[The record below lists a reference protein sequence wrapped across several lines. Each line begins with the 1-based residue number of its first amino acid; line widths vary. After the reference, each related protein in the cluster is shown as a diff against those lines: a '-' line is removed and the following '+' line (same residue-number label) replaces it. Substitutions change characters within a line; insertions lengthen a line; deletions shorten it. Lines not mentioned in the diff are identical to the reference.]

1 MKNIFT
7 IAFSISLLL
16 AQAQYWQQEV
26 DYKMNIDLNEETNIY
41 KGNSEIRYINNS
53 PDSLQQVFI
62 HLYFNAFQPNSMM
75 DVRSRTI
82 SDPDKRVGSRIEKLA
97 PSEIGS
103 YTFSQVS
110 MDGQELEY
118 TIEQTI
124 MKIKLP
130 KALAPNS
137 EMLLNL
143 KFDAQIPIQ
152 IRRSGRDNSEG
163 IDYTMTQWYP
173 KMAEYDRDGWH
184 IEPYVGREFYGVFG
198 NFDVEITTNSDL
210 IIGGSG
216 VLQNDSEIW
225 EEKKLKDGMQF
236 YQMKKSKSK
245 TRVWKFKA
253 EKVHDFAWAADQ
265 DYIRYSVEG
274 PNDIIINAYYL
285 KSEASNWEK
294 LSEYTPKFFVEMNQ
308 YFGEYPYPQF
318 SIIQGGDGGMEY
330 PMCTMLKG
338 TGKLDGLIGVFVH
351 EAAHNWYYGILAT
364 NEFRYPWMD
373 EGFTSYAEAEVLN
386 IIKEE
391 NLENP
396 HLRAL
401 DLNNKY
407 LTVLKNPEPLGTPG
421 DYYSTNQNYGLSAYI
436 RGEAFL
442 TQLKYIVGE
451 ESFNQIM
458 LAYFDEWKFKHP
470 NPWDFIKVAEDVS
483 GIQLDWY
490 LNYFLYTTKH
500 IDYAVEEVA
509 SAPDQK
515 IKISLKRKGD
525 FPMPVRLLITTKSGA
540 QLEYY
545 IPLVSMQGSPKNSE
559 IIMKAWPWTHPTYE
573 LLLEMDINNVLSV
586 EIDPNLNTSDAVSDD
601 NVWTNELLMEE

>member
-82 SDPDKRVGSRIEKLA
+82 SDPDKRVGSRIEQLA
-97 PSEIGS
+97 PSEIGN

-198 NFDVEITTNSDL
+198 NFDVEITANSDL

-225 EEKKLKDGMQF
+225 EEKKLKDGMRF

-274 PNDIIINAYYL
+274 PNDITINAYYL
-285 KSEASNWEK
+285 KPEASNWEK

-509 SAPDQK
+509 PARDQK

-525 FPMPVRLLITTKSGA
+525 FPMPVRLLITTKNGA